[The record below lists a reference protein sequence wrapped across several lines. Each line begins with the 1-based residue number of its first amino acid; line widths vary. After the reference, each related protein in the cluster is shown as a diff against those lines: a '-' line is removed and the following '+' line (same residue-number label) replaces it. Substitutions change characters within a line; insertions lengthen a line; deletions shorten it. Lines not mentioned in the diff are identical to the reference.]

1 MYLFYLFALI
11 EIWLGLVSLRGGVR
25 FARYVRQE
33 VNRASHIYTP
43 FASVIAPCRGLDDG
57 LRKNIEALFRQ
68 DYPAYEIILVTDKA
82 DDGSMGVIDQIIE
95 RNAERE
101 MPVRI
106 LIAGEARDEGQK
118 VHNLRVAVR
127 EISAA
132 SEVLVFV
139 DSDTRPATNWLRSLV
154 APLANKKLGA
164 TTGYRWFIPLRGGFA
179 SHLRSVWNASIT
191 SSLGAAARKN
201 FCWGGSTAITR
212 EKFESLLIREC
223 WRGTVS
229 DDFTITRVLQA
240 VGLPIH
246 FVPECLVASF
256 GDCSFGELIEFSNRQ
271 LKITRTYA
279 PHLWK
284 LVLTGSLLFTL
295 VFLGGTGLVLMRAVL
310 GLSILPPVTILGL
323 IFVLGALKSVI
334 RWRAVSI
341 PLAEFRQQMRG
352 GLPAHIFLWPIA
364 SLLYF
369 CNAVA
374 ATFSRVISWRGITYE
389 LKSAT
394 EAVIISREW

>member
-369 CNAVA
+369 CIAVA